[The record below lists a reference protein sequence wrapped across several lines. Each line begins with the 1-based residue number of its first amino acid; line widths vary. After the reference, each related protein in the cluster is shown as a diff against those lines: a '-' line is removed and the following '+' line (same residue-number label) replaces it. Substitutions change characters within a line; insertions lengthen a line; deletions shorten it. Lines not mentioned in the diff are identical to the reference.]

1 MEAIGGKTREE
12 KNWIIDSKNF
22 PIIYI
27 FGTSIPGTC
36 YSLVIHDQG

>member
-22 PIIYI
+22 PIILQMSVRNQTQI
-27 FGTSIPGTC
+27 FQS
-36 YSLVIHDQG
+36 SEENM